1 MGCSQTPRDLVHP
14 ASTRKVPVL
23 AVCDFSVNESTPMQP
38 MKRQQRLECSCNL
51 GRKNIYGRHEAT
63 RTPSCC
69 LAGYAPKHIFVVV
82 VVVVK
87 IYLYKKKKSQ
97 NCTSDLAILL

>member
-1 MGCSQTPRDLVHP
+1 
-14 ASTRKVPVL
+14 
-23 AVCDFSVNESTPMQP
+23 MQP

-69 LAGYAPKHIFVVV
+69 LAGYAPKNIFVVV
-82 VVVVK
+82 E